1 MSEKTGI
8 KNRPGMSI
16 SALNMTGVTDI
27 RNRLTIAAGGISTPG
42 VITKNIMIVIWRLT
56 EPKDTL
62 LSTVKN
68 ITVRFITTIVTAI
81 K

>member
-16 SALNMTGVTDI
+16 SALNMTGATDTG
-27 RNRLTIAAGGISTPG
+27 NRLTTATGGINSPG
-42 VITKNIMIVIWRLT
+42 VITKNIMIVIWRST

-68 ITVRFITTIVTAI
+68 IIDRFVNPIITAL